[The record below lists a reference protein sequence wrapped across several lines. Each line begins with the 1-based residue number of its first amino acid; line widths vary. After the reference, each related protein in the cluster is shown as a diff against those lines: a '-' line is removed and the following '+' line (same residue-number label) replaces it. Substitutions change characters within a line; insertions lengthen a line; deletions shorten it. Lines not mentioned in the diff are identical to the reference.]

1 MIFSGISWKAYS
13 VAVIILIILY
23 YLVIGVRYYRKEI
36 LDLLTGKWI
45 NNKRE
50 TSGSTPFE
58 KNNHGKE
65 AEHLFARTRELT
77 ERIKDTMK
85 IAHAQNYP
93 KYQLLS
99 LIKSLIAEYAELKSP
114 AITRAVNNAI
124 ISESSKYEAYHFKE
138 EELGEL
144 WDE

>member
-1 MIFSGISWKAYS
+1 MIFSGISWKGYMA
-13 VAVIILIILY
+13 AVIILLILY
-23 YLVIGVRYYRKEI
+23 YLVIGVRYYRKKI
-36 LDLLTGKWI
+36 LDFLTGKGI
-45 NNKRE
+45 NKRE
-50 TSGSTPFE
+50 TFGSAPIE
-58 KNNHGKE
+58 KKNHGKE

-85 IAHAQNYP
+85 IAHAQDYP

-99 LIKSLIAEYAELKSP
+99 LIKSLIAEYSEIKTP
-114 AITRAVNNAI
+114 AITGAVNNAI
-124 ISESSKYEAYHFKE
+124 ISESSKYEIYHFKE